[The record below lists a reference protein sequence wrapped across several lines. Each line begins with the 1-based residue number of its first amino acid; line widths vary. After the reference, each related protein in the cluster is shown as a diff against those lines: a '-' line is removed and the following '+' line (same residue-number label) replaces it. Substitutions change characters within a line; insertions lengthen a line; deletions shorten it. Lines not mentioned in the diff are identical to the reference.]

1 MTRAPSPRDT
11 DVVLFV
17 RSLGQRIAGGTRAV
31 LARANLLAGLGY
43 RTTLVVTGLLD
54 DDGAWVRSQGLLS
67 PDVRLLVLWR
77 DGPDA
82 VDRAR
87 AREVAP
93 VEVPRIADGPGVK
106 RRRRTLD
113 DVIHVRTLV
122 DGTLRTI
129 EQIDKDTEATRQLV
143 VLREDGTRESIWTFA
158 HGTLTAI
165 DHLVPGGGARRR
177 ELVVDGRAVWLE
189 AQVEGHIGTGSA
201 RLRLRDEPVEDYAG
215 AIAHWL
221 DTAFASAQHLVV
233 FADGENVWQRS
244 LRLMRHPRLR
254 GISVLH
260 NSHLTEPYDSTAPT
274 KPHWK
279 GFFADTTNVD
289 AMVCLTERQ
298 RTDVLERYP
307 GLPPLHVLRHAAP
320 RPKVRGVR
328 RDQDSVV
335 FVGRLAPQ
343 KQLDHLLRAFA
354 LVHERVPRAHL
365 DVYGHGMDEDS
376 LKKLA
381 TELGLELGHDVRF
394 HGSTSQALHAF
405 AGARV
410 AAMSSFHEGLPLT
423 LTEAMSVGTP
433 FVAYDCNYGPAEVIQ
448 DGENGFLVPRDDIGA
463 LADRLVQVLEDD
475 RLARRLS
482 RGARR
487 VTSSF
492 SPRRY
497 RDAWRSLLEEVAG
510 RESRSSH
517 TVARS

>member
-1 MTRAPSPRDT
+1 MTKAPRPGDT
-11 DVVLFV
+11 DVVLFA
-17 RSLGQRIAGGTRAV
+17 RSLGRRIAGGTRAV
-31 LARANLLAGLGY
+31 LARANLLAELGY

-67 PDVRLLVLWR
+67 PDVRLLLLWR

-82 VDRAR
+82 ADRAR

-93 VEVPRIADGPGVK
+93 LEVPRIADGPGVQ
-106 RRRRTLD
+106 RRRRTVDGL
-113 DVIHVRTLV
+113 IQVRTLV

-129 EQIDKDTEATRQLV
+129 EQVDEDTQETRQLV
-143 VLREDGTRESIWTFA
+143 VLSEDGSRKSVWTFV
-158 HGTLTAI
+158 HGTLVAI
-165 DHLVPGGGARRR
+165 DHPEPHGTRRR

-189 AQVEGHIGTGSA
+189 AGVEGHVGTGSA
-201 RLRLRDEPVEDYAG
+201 RLRLRDEPVGDYAG

-221 DTAFASAQHLVV
+221 DTTFAAAQHLVV

-274 KPHWK
+274 KPHWRDY
-279 GFFADTTNVD
+279 FADTTNVD

-298 RTDVLERYP
+298 RTDLLERYP

-354 LVHERVPRAHL
+354 RVHEQVPHAHL
-365 DVYGHGMDEDS
+365 DVYGHGADEDA
-376 LKKLA
+376 LKKLT
-381 TELGLELGHDVRF
+381 TELGLELGQDVRF

-433 FVAYDCNYGPAEVIQ
+433 FVAYDCNYGPAEVIR

-497 RDAWRSLLEEVAG
+497 RDAWRGLLEDVAG
-510 RESRSSH
+510 RESRSSQ
-517 TVARS
+517 TIARS

>member
-1 MTRAPSPRDT
+1 MTKAPRPGDT

-17 RSLGQRIAGGTRAV
+17 RSLGHRIAGGTRAV
-31 LARANLLAGLGY
+31 LARANLYARHGY

-54 DDGAWVRSQGLLS
+54 DDGAWVRSQGLLH

-87 AREVAP
+87 AREVEP
-93 VEVPRIADGPGVK
+93 VEVPRVADGPGVQ
-106 RRRRTLD
+106 RRRRTVD
-113 DVIHVRTLV
+113 DAVQVRTLV

-129 EQIDKDTEATRQLV
+129 ELFDKDTKATRQLI
-143 VLREDGTRESIWTFA
+143 VLREDGSRESLWAFA
-158 HGTLTAI
+158 HGALVAI
-165 DHLVPGGGARRR
+165 DHLAPGGGGRRR
-177 ELVVDGRAVWLE
+177 EFVVDGHAVWLE
-189 AQVEGHIGTGSA
+189 AEVAGHVGAGEA
-201 RLRLRDEPVEDYAG
+201 RLRLREDPVGDYAG
-215 AIAHWL
+215 AIARWL
-221 DTAFASAQHLVV
+221 DTTFASARHLVV

-254 GISVLH
+254 GVSVLH
-260 NSHLTEPYDSTAPT
+260 NSHFGEPYDSTAPT
-274 KPHWK
+274 KPHWQE
-279 GFFADTTNVD
+279 FFADTTNVD

-298 RTDVLERYP
+298 RTDLLERYP
-307 GLPPLHVLRHAAP
+307 GLPLHVLRHAAP
-320 RPKVRGVR
+320 KPKVRGVR

-365 DVYGHGMDEDS
+365 DVYGHGADEDS

-381 TELGLELGHDVRF
+381 TELGLELGDDVRF
-394 HGSTSQALHAF
+394 HGATAQALHAF

-410 AAMSSFHEGLPLT
+410 AAMSSLHEGLPLT

-433 FVAYDCNYGPAEVIQ
+433 FVAYDCNYGPAEVIR
-448 DGENGFLVPRDDIGA
+448 DGENGFLVPRDDIEA

-475 RLARRLS
+475 RLARRLG

-497 RDAWRSLLEEVAG
+497 RDAWRDLLDDVAR
-510 RESRSSH
+510 RESSSSH
-517 TVARS
+517 TIARS